1 MEFRQAAASDLRLVV
16 DNRIEFALLMKNI
29 KDLEQFR
36 ASTERYMKEHL
47 GSDDFVAYLA
57 LEQGKVISSCM
68 ASIYVTAPVLS
79 CPSGKTAEIINV
91 FTRKDQRKKGYS
103 YRLLTLL
110 LEELKRRG
118 VSKVLLGYTPDGFCL
133 YKKLGFEEVKERMQK
148 KL

>member
-16 DNRIEFALLMKNI
+16 DNRIEFALLKNNI

-68 ASIYVTAPVLS
+68 ASM
-79 CPSGKTAEIINV
+79 
-91 FTRKDQRKKGYS
+91 
-103 YRLLTLL
+103 
-110 LEELKRRG
+110 
-118 VSKVLLGYTPDGFCL
+118 
-133 YKKLGFEEVKERMQK
+133 FEEVKERMQK